1 MHAHELQLHKSQSL
15 ASLNNLNMKTAVES
29 GNVTAF
35 SSKIVALALIMFFG
49 GIVSGIILL
58 QSFNGGSSSGAQE
71 ETLELSNQHV
81 WGNQSGW
88 VEAAIVVL
96 NTGERDTII
105 RKITIRGIECDWS
118 NVYFWKTD
126 TGPISDE
133 LEPTSAELS
142 GSSFDIVIDG
152 IQRTF
157 QQATSGS
164 ASESGWTIVL
174 YVKSPADFTVHDIN
188 SKVSIA
194 IFTENRIYYKESYVD
209 VGSLTFTF
217 RQTEE
222 LSFTSYTWGTSNA
235 YCLIQIKNTGSSG
248 LSISEIRV
256 NDVACADD
264 GIATPYTLDPG
275 SIVTLN
281 VTRTGGYTSGV
292 KYEFK
297 VITAKGNTFGP
308 YIRTAP

>member
-1 MHAHELQLHKSQSL
+1 MHAHELRLHKSQNL

-49 GIVSGIILL
+49 GVASGIILL
-58 QSFNGGSSSGAQE
+58 QSFNGGSSSDAQE

-88 VEAAIVVL
+88 IEAAIVVL
-96 NTGERDTII
+96 NTGERDAII

-118 NVYFWKTD
+118 DVYYWKTD
-126 TGPISDE
+126 TGPISNE
-133 LEPTSAELS
+133 LEPTPVELS
-142 GSSFDIVIDG
+142 SSSFNIVIDG

-157 QQATSGS
+157 QQATGELTLRS
-164 ASESGWTIVL
+164 AWTVVL
-174 YVKSPADFTVHDIN
+174 YVKSPFNLTSSDGGT
-188 SKVSIA
+188 KVIIT
-194 IFTENRIYYKESYVD
+194 IFTENNLYYEEAYVE
-209 VGSLTFTF
+209 VTFTF
-217 RQTEE
+217 MQTEE
-222 LSFTSYTWGTSNA
+222 LSFTSYTWGTNNA
-235 YCLIQIKNTGSSG
+235 YCLIQIKNTGSSD
-248 LSISEIRV
+248 LSISEVRV

-264 GIATPYTLDPG
+264 GITTPHTLEPG
-275 SIVTLN
+275 STVTLT

-297 VITAKGNTFGP
+297 VVTAKGNTFGP